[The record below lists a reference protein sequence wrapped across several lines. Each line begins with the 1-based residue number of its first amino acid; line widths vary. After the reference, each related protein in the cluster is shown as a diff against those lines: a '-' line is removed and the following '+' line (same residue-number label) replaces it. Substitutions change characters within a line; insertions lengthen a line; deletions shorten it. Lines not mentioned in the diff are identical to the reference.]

1 MGERVEWGIR
11 QMPVARVTP
20 VTLDEDGV
28 DATLHPFLDQ
38 SLSFTHCF
46 KAKIFCFRFCIA
58 QFEALYPEGMCPGW
72 SVVVKGE
79 TTSRTGMFEINLL
92 CDPGDQI
99 ALHFN
104 PRFSSSRIVCNSF
117 LANHWGKEEVNNTFP
132 FEAKE
137 QFQVEIYSDQDYFH
151 IFIDENKILQ
161 YKHRQKQLSSI
172 TKLQILNDIA
182 ISSVEI
188 TKRGLY

>member
-1 MGERVEWGIR
+1 MGMGRKGKRVIKMEKCLGTSWDTQLPAVPCLTI
-11 QMPVARVTP
+11 T
-20 VTLDEDGV
+20 
-28 DATLHPFLDQ
+28 
-38 SLSFTHCF
+38 SCW
-46 KAKIFCFRFCIA
+46 

-79 TTSRTGMFEINLL
+79 TSSSTSMFEINFLSY
-92 CDPGDQI
+92 PGDQI
-99 ALHFN
+99 AFHFN
-104 PRFSSSRIVCNSF
+104 PRFASSRIVCNSF
-117 LANHWGKEEVNNTFP
+117 LANHWGREEVNSTFP

-137 QFQVEIYSDQDYFH
+137 PFQVEIYSDHDYFH
-151 IFIDENKILQ
+151 IFIDEHKILQ

-172 TKLQILNDIA
+172 TKLQILNDIT

>member
-1 MGERVEWGIR
+1 MELAVE
-11 QMPVARVTP
+11 MPRLETP
-20 VTLDEDGV
+20 
-28 DATLHPFLDQ
+28 
-38 SLSFTHCF
+38 S
-46 KAKIFCFRFCIA
+46 
-58 QFEALYPEGMCPGW
+58 FEALYPEGMCPGW
-72 SVVVKGE
+72 SIVVKGE
-79 TTSRTGMFEINLL
+79 TSSHTSMFEINLL

-117 LANHWGKEEVNNTFP
+117 LANLWGKEEVNSTFP

-137 QFQVEIYSDQDYFH
+137 PFQVEIYSDLDYFH

-188 TKRGLY
+188 IKRGLY